1 MIADFL
7 SRVVLGFTRFLIERD
22 WTRKVAIHGVKEN
35 PKYWGNVARDLDA
48 ALGGLHDDAVRL
60 DPNR

>member
-7 SRVVLGFTRFLIERD
+7 SRWAFKLTRYLIERD
-22 WTRKVAIHGVKEN
+22 WTRRVAIHGVKEN
-35 PKYWGNVARDLDA
+35 PKYWGSVSRDLDA
-48 ALGGLHDDAVRL
+48 ALGRVHDDTVRV